1 MGADRGGGDGVGKR
15 GPVVKTKWF
24 GGAVTGFS
32 VAVAMR
38 IGSDGRLGPGVA
50 ALVLLGFSNLG
61 LGCSPAAK
69 APSEPAQPA
78 EATAPG
84 AVSFDPEGLALA
96 GIVLEEAAAQS
107 TDLSL
112 ELTGVLEADPSATA
126 IVTPRAE
133 GKVVL
138 LTPNV
143 GDRVEAG
150 EVVAVVESEHL
161 HEAQLAHALALKKLS
176 AAEKDLARRRQLARL
191 GAYGRPGLEEARKW
205 ETDAASRHDSASAEV
220 RVAES
225 ALTEAKSR
233 LLVEDAALEQAEAQ
247 SRVAFSRFELV
258 ERQWQRSE
266 RLLAAQVISK
276 QEHEAAGAAR
286 SAASADKARAAVDV
300 RAARARR
307 DERRAAVESAVARH
321 ENAKKALATA
331 VKQWDLAKQALERG
345 NKVFQGGFAESK
357 EVAEAETAVA
367 LARVEAEGALDDVQ
381 LLGGKPG
388 DNHSIPV
395 PAPFSGNVV
404 TRTATLGQ
412 TVAAGDPI
420 LTIVDSSVLFA
431 QLSVFPSDL
440 PQIALGAKVTVRV
453 PGGSVQGVVERV
465 GETADPKTRAIAV
478 RVRISNP
485 SQRLRPGLPVT
496 ATISRP
502 AGRTIVVPTDAIQRL
517 DGRTV
522 VFVPGETSGKFLARD
537 VEAGESSDG
546 KTRIIAG
553 LRAGEK
559 YVARN
564 AFLVKSQLLKSELA
578 EE

>member
-1 MGADRGGGDGVGKR
+1 M
-15 GPVVKTKWF
+15 KTYRF
-24 GGAVTGFS
+24 GGAVTGYP
-32 VAVAMR
+32 
-38 IGSDGRLGPGVA
+38 GTGPTRLGVGV
-50 ALVLLGFSNLG
+50 LVLIGLSALG
-61 LGCSPAAK
+61 LGCSPAGN
-69 APSEPAQPA
+69 APSESSKPV
-78 EATAPG
+78 EATSPG
-84 AVSFDPEGLALA
+84 AASFDPEGLALA

-133 GKVVL
+133 GRIVKFV
-138 LTPNV
+138 PNV
-143 GDRVEAG
+143 GDRVKAG
-150 EVVAVVESEHL
+150 DVVAVVESEHL
-161 HEAQLAHALALKKLS
+161 HDAQLAYALALKKLA
-176 AAEKDLARRRQLARL
+176 AAEKDLVRRRHLARL
-191 GAYGRPGLEEARKW
+191 GAYGRPGLEEARKS
-205 ETDAASRHDSASAEV
+205 ETDAASRHDAASAEV
-220 RVAES
+220 RVAEA
-225 ALTEAKSR
+225 ALAEAKSR
-233 LLVEDAALEQAEAQ
+233 LLAEETMLEQAEATF
-247 SRVAFSRFELV
+247 RVASSRLELA

-266 RLLAAQVISK
+266 RLLAAQVVS
-276 QEHEAAGAAR
+276 QQDHETAGAAR
-286 SAASADKARAAVDV
+286 SAAAAEKARAQADI

-307 DERRAAVESAVARH
+307 DERRAAVASAEARQD
-321 ENAKKALATA
+321 NARKALATA

-357 EVAEAETAVA
+357 EVAEAEAAVA

-440 PQIALGAKVTVRV
+440 SRVALGAKVTVRV
-453 PGGSVQGVVERV
+453 PGGDVPGVVERI
-465 GETADPKTRAIAV
+465 GEAADPKTRAVAV

-496 ATISRP
+496 ATVSRS
-502 AGRTIVVPTDAIQRL
+502 GVRTIVVSSGAIQRL

-522 VFVPGETSGKFLARD
+522 VFVPGETSREFVPRD
-537 VEAGESSDG
+537 VEIGESSDG
-546 KTRIIAG
+546 KTQVIAG

-559 YVARN
+559 YVSRN